1 MKIRLKYLW
10 SLLAALPLVGC
21 VHAKTFDCASNAEC
35 LDGNGAQG
43 VCEANGSCSF
53 PDDSCDGSRRRYTE
67 DASGA
72 TASQCVGM
80 PATSCVTQLAGGE
93 AHFCMLQSSGSV
105 WCWGDN
111 EHGQLGD
118 DTTENALAPVPLKVP
133 ADMKVVGIYPGEVQ
147 TCLLDGKGVV
157 HCWGSNEDAALGFAN
172 GWSTDEAGNDVP
184 SFDEG
189 DVLTPEAVSEVL
201 EPDAAGVFHRQPAPV
216 FEQLAVGGVH
226 ACALTAA
233 GAMYCWGE
241 NNHAQCGVDPAVFG
255 AETLPVPVRVAG
267 VPKSV
272 KAMAL
277 GDEFSLLLTQDGSV
291 FAFGD
296 NSYGELGTGKLGGES
311 PEPVQV
317 GITAVRELAPGA
329 AHACAEKEDGTIWC
343 WGYGASGAL
352 GLGDTRNQASPQYVT
367 AARSIASSGNAF
379 HTCAIDV
386 NLGLECWGQNAAGA
400 IGTGEVSDGQ
410 ATWIATP
417 SVVPIATVMSVA
429 TSNSATCAL
438 TTDSV
443 LWCWGENSA
452 GQLGAGSAVS
462 TSVPTP
468 EPVRASFSC
477 D

>member
-1 MKIRLKYLW
+1 MKHQSVWLW
-10 SLLAALPLVGC
+10 ALTIALPLVGC
-21 VHAKTFDCASNAEC
+21 VKAEAFDCESNDQC
-35 LDGNGAQG
+35 LNQDGAQG
-43 VCEANGSCSF
+43 VCEANGACSF
-53 PDDSCDGSRRRYTE
+53 PDDSCSASRRRYTA
-67 DASGA
+67 DATGSS
-72 TASQCVGM
+72 ASQCVSG
-80 PATSCVTQLAGGE
+80 PSKSCVSQLAGGE
-93 AHFCMLQSSGSV
+93 EHFCMLQTSGAV

-111 EHGQLGD
+111 EHGQLGN

-133 ADMKVVGIYPGEVQ
+133 ADMQVVGIYPGEVQ

-157 HCWGSNEDAALGFAN
+157 HCWGSNEDAALGFASA
-172 GWSTDEAGNDVP
+172 WSVDEKGNDIP
-184 SFDEG
+184 EFDEG
-189 DVLTPEAVSEVL
+189 DVLTPLPVTEVL
-201 EPDAAGVFHRQPAPV
+201 EPDESGVYHRAVAPV

-233 GAMYCWGE
+233 GALYCWGE
-241 NNHAQCGVDPAVFG
+241 NNHAQCGVDPATFDT
-255 AETLPVPVRVAG
+255 ETLPVPVRVAN
-267 VPKSV
+267 VPDSI

-291 FAFGD
+291 FSFGD
-296 NSYGELGTGKLGGES
+296 NSYGELGTGMLGGES
-311 PEPVQV
+311 AAPVQV
-317 GITAVRELAPGA
+317 SITAVRELAPGA

-352 GLGDTRNQASPQYVT
+352 GLGDTKNQPSPQYVT

-386 NLGLECWGQNAAGA
+386 NQGLECWGQNAAGA
-400 IGTGEVSDGQ
+400 IGNGAVSDGQ

-417 SVVPIATVMSVA
+417 SHVPLATVTTVA

-443 LWCWGENSA
+443 LWCWGENA
-452 GQLGAGSAVS
+452 TGQLGGGSELS
-462 TSVPTP
+462 TDTPTP
-468 EPVRASFSC
+468 QPVRAAFSC